1 MSFRAKRP
9 LVSSVVDKVFLPAC
23 EVLFPLL
30 AGCAPA
36 LSSGGPG
43 PRAVQPERP
52 SVATHAGTVAPGYL
66 EIESGVQG
74 DRDPGGSHAFTV
86 PTELKVGLAPRA
98 QLSVFLPVQSATGI
112 PLGIGDFAAG
122 IKWRLVDGVGPLQRF
137 AILPTIKAPTGGDRG
152 TNTTDVGLLLIDS
165 RTMGPASLDLNAGIT
180 RRGGDG
186 STAPRTSTFWSASGA
201 LPLGGSFGWQL
212 ECFGYPGTRGPAG
225 NAPIVALLTGPTFG
239 VSRMLVLDAGVIVP
253 ITGPQPRA
261 LYAGLVA
268 NFGRLLPER

>member
-1 MSFRAKRP
+1 M
-9 LVSSVVDKVFLPAC
+9 
-23 EVLFPLL
+23 
-30 AGCAPA
+30 
-36 LSSGGPG
+36 
-43 PRAVQPERP
+43 
-52 SVATHAGTVAPGYL
+52 
-66 EIESGVQG
+66 
-74 DRDPGGSHAFTV
+74 
-86 PTELKVGLAPRA
+86 
-98 QLSVFLPVQSATGI
+98 
-112 PLGIGDFAAG
+112 
-122 IKWRLVDGVGPLQRF
+122 
-137 AILPTIKAPTGGDRG
+137 PTIKAPTGGDRG

-186 STAPRTSTFWSASGA
+186 SSAPRTSTFWSASGA

-239 VSRMLVLDAGVIVP
+239 VSRLLVLDAGMIVP
-253 ITGPQPRA
+253 ITGPQPHA